1 MQGAKRDAYGMGSGW
16 VRLRLRCR
24 MPEVERSTDLTGV
37 TRHETPDGTSGSHA
51 TRIRIG
57 SARIALPDALPF
69 FSSQRY
75 GLIAYNRCSA
85 IFRTNSMLQKKLPMV
100 LTFLLFAFLSI
111 LASCSNGSSS
121 PVGPNGASSVGTEG
135 PGPVGLTG
143 PNPEGPSTGGLAPGG
158 PTNRN
163 GPIR

>member
-100 LTFLLFAFLSI
+100 LTFLLFASLSI
-111 LASCSNGSSS
+111 LTSCSSGLS